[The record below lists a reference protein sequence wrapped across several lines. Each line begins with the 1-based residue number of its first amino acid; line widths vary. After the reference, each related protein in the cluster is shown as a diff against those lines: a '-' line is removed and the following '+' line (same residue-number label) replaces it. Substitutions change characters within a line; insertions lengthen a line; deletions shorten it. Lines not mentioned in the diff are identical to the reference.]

1 MTHTDLIKFGR
12 KYMASKAPVVVTE
25 LKSGAGE
32 EPDIIAFLTNY
43 KIGAGTVI
51 IECKVTRQDFHKDK
65 KKVYRRRPEL
75 AMGDYRY
82 YLVPKSLIT
91 VDEVPE
97 KWGLLEASA
106 KGRIKILK
114 KAERQK
120 VCNKQS
126 EVLLLVSLVRRL
138 DILPGKHISLRTYVH
153 ETKNKATLTT
163 TDRI

>member
-1 MTHTDLIKFGR
+1 MTHSDLISFGR
-12 KYMASKAPVVVTE
+12 KYMASKAPIVITE
-25 LKSGAGE
+25 LVSGTGE
-32 EPDIIAFLTNY
+32 EPDIISFLTVP
-43 KIGAGTVI
+43 KLGRGTVV
-51 IECKVTRQDFHKDK
+51 IECKATRQDFHKDK
-65 KKVYRRRPEL
+65 KKVYRQRPEL

-82 YLVPKSLIT
+82 YLVPKGLIT

-114 KAERQK
+114 KAERWGA
-120 VCNKQS
+120 CNKQS

-138 DILPGKHISLRTYVH
+138 DIVPGKHISLRTYVH

-163 TDRI
+163 TDKI